1 MEVAKQKVRVA
12 AARNKEEEKTKVG
25 ESSSTPKVVSKGATK
40 RKNDRKEDHQSK
52 KAFVIPAEK
61 IPKKPSPLK
70 HGAGKGLMTTP
81 GPVTQDSERRLL
93 THKDYVV
100 EMRESIIKEKD
111 ADPCASQATGELGDS
126 GLFDLA
132 RVGIFY
138 SFFYLLISMLVNWQ
152 LLCPIGPGSYEGSTG
167 QVRGQWRG
175 DCPSVEAY
183 KKHDW
188 RARIVQEHPSFLQLR
203 N

>member
-1 MEVAKQKVRVA
+1 
-12 AARNKEEEKTKVG
+12 
-25 ESSSTPKVVSKGATK
+25 
-40 RKNDRKEDHQSK
+40 
-52 KAFVIPAEK
+52 
-61 IPKKPSPLK
+61 
-70 HGAGKGLMTTP
+70 MTTP

-138 SFFYLLISMLVNWQ
+138 SFFYLLISMLV
-152 LLCPIGPGSYEGSTG
+152 S
-167 QVRGQWRG
+167 
-175 DCPSVEAY
+175 
-183 KKHDW
+183 
-188 RARIVQEHPSFLQLR
+188 
-203 N
+203 